1 MTVIHVRPNPFG
13 HCPPKNQGKPLDNA
27 REANYKFGLKPK
39 KKKQIRKPNY
49 HSFAHSTVSPPLAS
63 PPLQSNRPR
72 YAHES
77 LIPPFWSLS
86 LSLSLIISELW

>member
-1 MTVIHVRPNPFG
+1 MCAPTLLAIAPQ
-13 HCPPKNQGKPLDNA
+13 KIQGKPLDNA

-77 LIPPFWSLS
+77 LISPFWS